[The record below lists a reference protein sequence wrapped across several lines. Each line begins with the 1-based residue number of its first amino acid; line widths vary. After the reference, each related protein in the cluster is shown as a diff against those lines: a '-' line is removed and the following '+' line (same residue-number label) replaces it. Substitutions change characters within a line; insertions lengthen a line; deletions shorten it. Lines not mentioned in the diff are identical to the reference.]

1 MDYQRT
7 FDSRNIRPL
16 LCDVLTPDF
25 VCDSHI
31 RILKTW
37 GILGTLRQQ
46 GVLLQPFRHQ
56 PVCCDPGSTRP
67 RPNNLPAGHVLRPNV
82 RLTKKGNFTLLSARF
97 SEMVRLLNY
106 IISRYTKL
114 VGSWGRLLVHS
125 FTIILSYL
133 ITARQLFNNHLFIIS
148 VSDQSRRSVEA
159 KLLSETCIIFQPI
172 FDLVGV

>member
-1 MDYQRT
+1 MRYLG
-7 FDSRNIRPL
+7 NI
-16 LCDVLTPDF
+16 TPTR
-25 VCDSHI
+25 S
-31 RILKTW
+31 
-37 GILGTLRQQ
+37 
-46 GVLLQPFRHQ
+46 LLQPFRHQ

-159 KLLSETCIIFQPI
+159 KLLSETCYYHISTDIRFSGSVEKRKYNSHI
-172 FDLVGV
+172 RFDYYLYSHYSYS